1 MAAEVVD
8 DDDVAR
14 LEGRQQA
21 LLDIGKE
28 GLSVDRPVDDAG
40 SVDTV
45 AAKRGQE
52 CEGAPSA
59 LGYLG
64 QQLLPARRP
73 AAPPRHIGLG
83 PRLVDEDQP
92 AWIEPV
98 LISLPVFTPSG
109 DVGAVLLGGSRPDTV
124 GRSPYSDEV
133 EVEAVPS
140 GIFSEVL
147 ASLSVSPSF
156 VIITFVHVR

>member
-14 LEGRQQA
+14 LEGRQQD

-28 GLSVDRPVDDAG
+28 GLAVDRPVDDAG
-40 SVDTV
+40 SVDAV

-73 AAPPRHIGLG
+73 AAPPRQANKLG
-83 PRLVDEDQP
+83 
-92 AWIEPV
+92 ASI
-98 LISLPVFTPSG
+98 
-109 DVGAVLLGGSRPDTV
+109 
-124 GRSPYSDEV
+124 
-133 EVEAVPS
+133 
-140 GIFSEVL
+140 L
-147 ASLSVSPSF
+147 ASISSQYPESDIYSLGNLEASVRSRDAF
-156 VIITFVHVR
+156 V